1 MYILKKVQIKPEENL
16 GFHLEIMKKDIKFD
30 TGYLKTKYKAEFYC
44 EGDY

>member
-1 MYILKKVQIKPEENL
+1 
-16 GFHLEIMKKDIKFD
+16 MKKDIKFD